1 MFISLCTSF
10 GIYLMDKTIFG
21 IPNGSIGNKNNNAA
35 LHFSTLSHLHLHMV
49 RGCWASLVNRIRCV
63 RGGCFS
69 QDLIYIFS
77 SALLSVVLHILWGSV
92 FTYSRVLALWTPMI
106 DLIMILIFSSYK
118 ITVCLFALF
127 LFQYTYVVKEDFRRK
142 MYSKGCIVNQ

>member
-106 DLIMILIFSSYK
+106 TACPLPVVTSPIQSL
-118 ITVCLFALF
+118 VCIKAE
-127 LFQYTYVVKEDFRRK
+127 FQ
-142 MYSKGCIVNQ
+142 CIYNWVGLELGGSFPF